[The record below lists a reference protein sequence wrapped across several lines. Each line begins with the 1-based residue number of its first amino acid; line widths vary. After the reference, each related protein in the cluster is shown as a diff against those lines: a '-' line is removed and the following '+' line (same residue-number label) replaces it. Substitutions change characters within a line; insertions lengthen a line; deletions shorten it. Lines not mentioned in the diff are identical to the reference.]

1 MPKSGTLDPCEV
13 PTQRNE
19 RIWSTDKKKRKEK
32 SIRQNKMKQYFKA
45 SSKTQS
51 SASVNRLG
59 TNSATSSAN
68 SLFENKTVTLGEFN
82 GFFILKQINK
92 P

>member
-51 SASVNRLG
+51 SASVNRVG
-59 TNSATSSAN
+59 TAAQRH
-68 SLFENKTVTLGEFN
+68 LPIVC
-82 GFFILKQINK
+82 LKIRQ
-92 P
+92 

>member
-1 MPKSGTLDPCEV
+1 
-13 PTQRNE
+13 
-19 RIWSTDKKKRKEK
+19 
-32 SIRQNKMKQYFKA
+32 MKQYFKA

-68 SLFENKTVTLGEFN
+68 SLFENKTVMRGEFN

>member
-32 SIRQNKMKQYFKA
+32 SIRQNRMKQYFKA

-51 SASVNRLG
+51 SASVNRVG
-59 TNSATSSAN
+59 
-68 SLFENKTVTLGEFN
+68 KTAQRHLPIVC
-82 GFFILKQINK
+82 LKIRQ
-92 P
+92 

>member
-1 MPKSGTLDPCEV
+1 MKCPRAAHLTHARCLPKGM
-13 PTQRNE
+13 RF
-19 RIWSTDKKKRKEK
+19 WSTDKKKRKEK

-68 SLFENKTVTLGEFN
+68 SLFEN
-82 GFFILKQINK
+82 
-92 P
+92 

>member
-32 SIRQNKMKQYFKA
+32 SIRQNKMKQYIRHPRRP
-45 SSKTQS
+45 SRRHQS
-51 SASVNRLG
+51 IGSGPQRNV
-59 TNSATSSAN
+59 
-68 SLFENKTVTLGEFN
+68 
-82 GFFILKQINK
+82 ICQ
-92 P
+92 

>member
-19 RIWSTDKKKRKEK
+19 RIWSTDKEKRKEK
-32 SIRQNKMKQYFKA
+32 SIRQNKIKQYFKA

-51 SASVNRLG
+51 SASVNRVG
-59 TNSATSSAN
+59 TVAQRH
-68 SLFENKTVTLGEFN
+68 LPIVC
-82 GFFILKQINK
+82 LKISQ
-92 P
+92 